1 MLLLLNEVVR
11 QELAVTLTSSS
22 ATFLRTGEK
31 IEKSLNLNTLLN
43 LGVTSNLMS
52 SPCVTPAPSQENI
65 KINLTP
71 FSTQFEVLVDVP
83 ITIIVASII
92 AAVVVL
98 VSVTI
103 ALMIIAILVRKSY
116 HHCSRKNGVPE
127 ETTVRDHEDQIQE
140 YDRL

>member
-1 MLLLLNEVVR
+1 
-11 QELAVTLTSSS
+11 
-22 ATFLRTGEK
+22 
-31 IEKSLNLNTLLN
+31 
-43 LGVTSNLMS
+43 MS
-52 SPCVTPAPSQENI
+52 SPSSVTPASSQENT

-71 FSTQFEVLVDVP
+71 SSTQFEFPVDVP
-83 ITIIVASII
+83 TIIIVASII

-103 ALMIIAILVRKSY
+103 ALMVIAILVSKSY

>member
-71 FSTQFEVLVDVP
+71 SSTQFEVPVDAP
-83 ITIIVASII
+83 IIIIV

-103 ALMIIAILVRKSY
+103 ALMIIAILVSKSY